1 MRDKLDRSASIIEL
15 LILAVG
21 TMTATG
27 SGAVVLYERLT
38 KVETRVEAMADR
50 WKEVSEDAKEATR
63 LLNRATQQIAVIEA
77 RQGDRKR

>member
-1 MRDKLDRSASIIEL
+1 VRDKLDRSASIIEL